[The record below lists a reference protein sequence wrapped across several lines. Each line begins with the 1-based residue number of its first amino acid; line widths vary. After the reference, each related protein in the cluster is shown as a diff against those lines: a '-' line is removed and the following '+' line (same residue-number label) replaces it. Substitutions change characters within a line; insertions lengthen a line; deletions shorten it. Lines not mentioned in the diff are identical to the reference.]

1 MIVYHSLPCRED
13 LAPTPIVKLKPLEYI
28 QHDPELGT
36 SGGLV
41 VLTYVIDL
49 LNNGLG
55 WLLASISLY
64 ACGGFENFGY
74 F

>member
-28 QHDPELGT
+28 QHDPELM
-36 SGGLV
+36 SGGLA

-49 LNNGLG
+49 LDNGLG

-64 ACGGFENFGY
+64 ACGGFENFEY